1 MSVDV
6 ISRSW
11 LGSSYLGA
19 DGRSILLS
27 CMSRDARSSSR
38 TVATPCPI
46 IDRRRPQCKQRS
58 VATPSPAFTV
68 PKYSNCFIFAARM
81 WLARGGYLVV
91 RKSRAG
97 WFPHFL
103 WCADLA
109 NAVILHFSPRKI
121 APWWYRPIHLLCFR
135 GVVKRDD
142 R

>member
-11 LGSSYLGA
+11 LGSSYL
-19 DGRSILLS
+19 
-27 CMSRDARSSSR
+27 
-38 TVATPCPI
+38 
-46 IDRRRPQCKQRS
+46 
-58 VATPSPAFTV
+58 
-68 PKYSNCFIFAARM
+68 
-81 WLARGGYLVV
+81 
-91 RKSRAG
+91 G

-109 NAVILHFSPRKI
+109 NAVILHFSPRKV